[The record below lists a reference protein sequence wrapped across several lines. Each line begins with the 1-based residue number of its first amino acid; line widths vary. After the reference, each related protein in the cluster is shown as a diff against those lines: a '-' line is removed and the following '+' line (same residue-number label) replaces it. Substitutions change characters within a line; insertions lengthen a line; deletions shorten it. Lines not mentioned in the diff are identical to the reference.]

1 MSGRAA
7 FRVGG
12 RVQSNPAHAHLF
24 DGTPWKAKLEL
35 QRGGTIE
42 CVPLATQTSEDG
54 QGTLL
59 VRWDS
64 LTDQPNLGP
73 AWLHWVHSSLVV
85 PA

>member
-1 MSGRAA
+1 MTARAT
-7 FRVGG
+7 FEVGG
-12 RVQSNPAHAHLF
+12 RVQCNPSRAHLF

-35 QRGGTIE
+35 PRGGTIE

-54 QGTLL
+54 HGTLL

-73 AWLHWVHSSLVV
+73 VWLHWVHSSLVV